1 MLRDKEGIDTF
12 CRRSHGQWADMR
24 RGCIEIKLTPD
35 GGSALEI
42 DDTLQSVRVYCEM
55 LIKSQMLK
63 DTSREEAIST
73 VFVN

>member
-24 RGCIEIKLTPD
+24 RGAALKSNSRTPD

-42 DDTLQSVRVYCEM
+42 DHTLQS
-55 LIKSQMLK
+55 LGGLL
-63 DTSREEAIST
+63 
-73 VFVN
+73 